1 MKRQIID
8 TIERFDKIIL
18 HRHVRPDPDAYGSQ
32 IGLKELLALNYPSKK
47 IFATGTHEPTLDF
60 MARPDQVTD
69 EDFSNALIIV
79 TDTANTERIDDQ
91 RYTLGKHLI
100 KIDHHPNDD
109 AYGDL
114 LWVDTTASSVSEM
127 ICNLF
132 EEGREYKEWKMNKSI
147 ARLLFAGIV
156 GDTGRFMFQ
165 STSLKTME
173 YAGKLLTY
181 GFDRTELFNG
191 MYEVDRSLLHL
202 KGYIYENFRMDE
214 NGVGSI
220 KLTRE
225 ILRKYG
231 VAESEASLLVSAL
244 ADVKGMKCWVF
255 FIEDSETI
263 RVRLRSKGPVING
276 VAKKYGGG
284 GHPLA
289 SGASVRTWDEADLVI
304 EDLRKL

>member
-1 MKRQIID
+1 MK
-8 TIERFDKIIL
+8 TF
-18 HRHVRPDPDAYGSQ
+18 
-32 IGLKELLALNYPSKK
+32 
-47 IFATGTHEPTLDF
+47 LD
-60 MARPDQVTD
+60 
-69 EDFSNALIIV
+69 ALIIV

-132 EEGREYKEWKMNKSI
+132 EEGNAYKDWKMNKSI

-202 KGYIYENFRMDE
+202 KGYIYENFSMDE

-289 SGASVRTWDEADLVI
+289 SGASVRTWEEADLVI

>member
-1 MKRQIID
+1 M
-8 TIERFDKIIL
+8 L
-18 HRHVRPDPDAYGSQ
+18 
-32 IGLKELLALNYPSKK
+32 
-47 IFATGTHEPTLDF
+47 
-60 MARPDQVTD
+60 
-69 EDFSNALIIV
+69 
-79 TDTANTERIDDQ
+79 
-91 RYTLGKHLI
+91 
-100 KIDHHPNDD
+100 
-109 AYGDL
+109 
-114 LWVDTTASSVSEM
+114 
-127 ICNLF
+127 
-132 EEGREYKEWKMNKSI
+132 
-147 ARLLFAGIV
+147 
-156 GDTGRFMFQ
+156 
-165 STSLKTME
+165 
-173 YAGKLLTY
+173 GKLLTY

-202 KGYIYENFRMDE
+202 KGYIYENFSMDE